1 MIAMVYDD
9 VDEPRLYGSGDL
21 PWIGRL
27 LDVVERARGRPWREM
42 VARVE
47 RAPLGVPASDR
58 TAMLRALRRIAGA
71 RRGAAQL
78 SSIVELAWF
87 DHTVERAVDLPSGR
101 PSELALAAHANV
113 ERIQR
118 LVRRAYEVQL
128 RVWDRARE
136 VIRAATQRGLLVDV
150 RSDGDSTQ
158 LALLGPLSLLH
169 ATVTY
174 GRALA
179 TLVPLLVDH
188 PRFELDLRCQLHGE
202 PTAVQ
207 ILPPLLLPPR
217 PPDSH
222 AAPSPAEQLARDLA
236 DLGHLVEYEPAA
248 IEVGPHRLYPDL
260 AVRHRGTRW
269 LVEILAYSTPAAIH
283 ARLATYRHAQLPA
296 VLCVEAHTALACELD
311 PRVCDYH
318 QRIDADEL
326 IASLEAAR

>member
-1 MIAMVYDD
+1 MVYDD
-9 VDEPRLYGSGDL
+9 ADEPRLYGAGDL
-21 PWIGRL
+21 PWIARL

-42 VARVE
+42 VERVE
-47 RAPLGVPASDR
+47 RAPLGVHASDR
-58 TAMLRALRRIAGA
+58 TAVLRALRRVAGA

-87 DHTVERAVDLPSGR
+87 DHAVERAVELPRR
-101 PSELALAAHANV
+101 PSELELAAHANI

-128 RVWDRARE
+128 RIWDRARE
-136 VIRAATQRGLLVDV
+136 VVRVATQRGLVVDV

-179 TLVPLLVDH
+179 TLVPLLADH

-202 PTAVQ
+202 ATAVQ

-217 PPDSH
+217 PPEPR
-222 AAPSPAEQLARDLA
+222 APPSPAEQLARDLA
-236 DLGHLVEYEPAA
+236 DRGHAVEYEPPP

-269 LVEILAYSTPAAIH
+269 LVEVLAYSTPAAIH
-283 ARLATYRHAQLPA
+283 ARLAAYRRAELQV
-296 VLCVEAHTALACELD
+296 VLCIEAHTALACELD
-311 PRVCDYH
+311 PHVCDYH

-326 IASLEAAR
+326 IASFEAAS